1 MARLARSAD
10 RHPPSSQNVGS
21 DLASRDRTE
30 ATLLVAGYAGRCE
43 LRYASE
49 HAGEPKHRQGHR
61 EFEPLLPSARPIHAL
76 ERCDVHIPARPV
88 ERPLWRQR
96 MARVGC
102 PSTTVVGP
110 NETFA
115 MPALRWMFGQLGQLD
130 AAVVGSG
137 TGLEGPVRVHAFADR
152 RPRPHHASQPLALVV
167 SRRP

>member
-1 MARLARSAD
+1 MHAAGRFDA
-10 RHPPSSQNVGS
+10 VG
-21 DLASRDRTE
+21 
-30 ATLLVAGYAGRCE
+30 LLVGTIGFT
-43 LRYASE
+43 L
-49 HAGEPKHRQGHR
+49 
-61 EFEPLLPSARPIHAL
+61 
-76 ERCDVHIPARPV
+76 PV
-88 ERPLWRQR
+88 EESDDRSRP
-96 MARVGC
+96 
-102 PSTTVVGP
+102 GP